1 MKIALAAL
9 AFEDKNIRRN
19 QQTILQA
26 MEQYSGQ
33 ADLLVFGETFLQGF
47 DVLTWDYEKD
57 RIIAVEEHDPV
68 IEEIVKVAAEY
79 HIAVSFGFIGRC
91 GEKLYSSQLTI
102 GADGKKVNLFRRVS
116 TGWKEPEAG
125 AHYAE
130 GTEFP
135 LFSYGGKSFSIGL
148 CGDLWDEK
156 NVQAVAQLQADL
168 ILWPVYTDFNVREW
182 NREIKFD
189 YAAQAGKIGSR
200 VLLVNSYCLTEKDY
214 ETAKGGAVYFQ
225 DGEIRSELEAA
236 EPGVMVVEV

>member
-9 AFEDKNIRRN
+9 AFEDRNIRRN

-26 MEQYSGQ
+26 MEKYSGQ

-47 DVLTWDYEKD
+47 DVLTWDYDKD
-57 RIIAVEEHDPV
+57 RLLAVEERDPV
-68 IEEIVKVAAEY
+68 IEEIAEAASTY
-79 HIAVSFGFIGRC
+79 HIAVSFGFIERC

-116 TGWKEPEAG
+116 EGWKEPEAG

-130 GTEFP
+130 GSEFP

-156 NVQAVAQLQADL
+156 NVQAIHQLHADL
-168 ILWPVYTDFNVREW
+168 VLWPVYTDFNVGEW
-182 NREIKFD
+182 DREIKFD
-189 YAAQAGKIGSR
+189 YAVQAGKLGSR
-200 VLLVNSYCLTEKDY
+200 VLLVNSYCLTEKEY
-214 ETAKGGAVYFQ
+214 ETAKGGAIYFLN
-225 DGEIRSELEAA
+225 GEIRSELEAG